1 MSPVKNCH
9 LIFSNCVGENSLQN
23 AANRN
28 PIIVTVDKELLFERK
43 VLEQYWRPGSD
54 HADRRRLYD
63 TLFRGNNQ
71 QDYAAISAAID
82 RLHSRDIL
90 IQKNN
95 CIELNFAMMG
105 PIKQILGR

>member
-1 MSPVKNCH
+1 MINV
-9 LIFSNCVGENSLQN
+9 V
-23 AANRN
+23 ANRD
-28 PIIVTVDKELLFERK
+28 PVIVKVDEELLFEKK

-71 QDYAAISAAID
+71 QDYEEISAAIE
-82 RLHSRDIL
+82 RLHNREIL

-95 CIELNFAMMG
+95 CIELNFAMMSE
-105 PIKQILGR
+105 IKQILGR